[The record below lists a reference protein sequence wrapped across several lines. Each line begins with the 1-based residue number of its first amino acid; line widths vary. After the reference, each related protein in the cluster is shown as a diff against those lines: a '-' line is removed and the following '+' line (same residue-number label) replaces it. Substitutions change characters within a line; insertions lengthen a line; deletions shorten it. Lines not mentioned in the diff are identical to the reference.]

1 MKQLSIKPTVYQYET
16 FKDFAD
22 EFKLGAKDVILTN
35 AWIHAPAIEKCNLDC
50 KVVLQQKYGGGEP
63 TDAMVQGILDEIA
76 SLGEIDRIIAV
87 GGGTIIDI
95 SKIACLGGE
104 TDIYAMYDS
113 PNLTKKRELIIVP
126 TTAGTGSEVTN
137 IAVVNLTKKGIKK
150 GLVSD
155 YMYADKAVLIPE
167 FIPGAPYKVFAT
179 SAIDALVHACEAYLN
194 IPKATDYTDIFA
206 KAAITDILDGFK
218 KIVAVDDEAARKA
231 IIAEN
236 SAMFLRASNYAGI
249 AFCNSSCGA
258 VHAMSYAFGAKYHVA
273 HGESN
278 YQFFTAVLDFYKKAQ
293 PEGKWADF
301 EAYIC
306 NILGGDDA
314 VKAIDDLLEKLL
326 PLKKMSEYGAVQDDI
341 APFAKSTYDE
351 QQRLLSGNYIPMTE
365 ADLAALFQARL

>member
-16 FKDFAD
+16 FKEFAD

-35 AWIHAPAIEKCNLDC
+35 AWIHAPAIERCNLDC
-50 KVVLQQKYGGGEP
+50 KVVLQEKYGGGEP
-63 TDAMVQGILDEIA
+63 TDTMVQGILDEIA

-87 GGGTIIDI
+87 GGGTIIDL

-104 TDIYAMYDS
+104 SDIYAMYDS
-113 PNLTKKRELIIVP
+113 PNLTKQRELIIVP

-155 YMYADKAVLIPE
+155 HMYADKAVLIPE

-179 SAIDALVHACEAYLN
+179 SAIDALVHACEAFLN
-194 IPKATDYTDIFA
+194 LPKATYYTDVFA
-206 KAAITDILDGFK
+206 KAAITDILEGFK
-218 KIVAVDDEAARKA
+218 KIVAVEGEAERKA
-231 IIAEN
+231 VIAEN
-236 SAMFLRASNYAGI
+236 AAAFLRASNYAGI
-249 AFCNSSCGA
+249 AFGNSSCGA

-293 PEGKWADF
+293 PEGKWAEF
-301 EAYIC
+301 EAYVC
-306 NILGGDDA
+306 DILGGDDA
-314 VKAIDDLLEKLL
+314 VKAIAELLEKLL
-326 PLKKMSEYGAVQDDI
+326 PLKKMSEYGGVQEDI
-341 APFAKSTYDE
+341 APFAKSTFEE
-351 QQRLLSGNYIPMTE
+351 QQRLLSGNYVPMTE